1 MHDVRAEKRYPSIA
15 VILSIIG
22 GILILISGLVL
33 FGVDIVGASVIPGV
47 GVSLI
52 LGAGVWG
59 IICGIIVIVA
69 GYMVS
74 SRLMS
79 HSTYGI
85 IVLIFSIL
93 IFVESGGYII
103 GGVLGIIGGLW
114 AIFWKPKME
123 TVTTIMPEKPSEKTQ
138 TPPVT

>member
-123 TVTTIMPEKPSEKTQ
+123 KVTTIMPEKPSEKTQ